1 MSARRKQLF
10 HNSHCVA
17 GLDRVVNA
25 LFRHADAPFAESLEH
40 IRFLHALETFKGEVT
55 NNRQLFDFEND
66 VYTAARPVLNQ
77 HAGQGLVEESQREE
91 RLIIALDLIDVVNVA
106 GPRLNVV
113 KNVVFT
119 QTAIAGNV
127 DVFDE
132 SLGRL
137 SFLGY
142 DTSGCKYG

>member
-1 MSARRKQLF
+1 MSARRQQLF
-10 HNSHCVA
+10 NYAHCVA
-17 GLDRVVNA
+17 GFDRIVNA
-25 LFRHADAPFAESLEH
+25 LLRHADAPFAESLEH

-77 HAGQGLVEESQREE
+77 HARQGLVEESQRKE
-91 RLIIALDLIDVVNVA
+91 RLVVALDLIDVVNVA

-119 QTAIAGNV
+119 QTPIASNV
-127 DVFDE
+127 DAFDE

-137 SFLGY
+137 RLLGY
-142 DTSGCKYG
+142 DTSRCK